1 MCRAAW
7 TCRRSTAPHRRRVRW
22 SCLHQDRSAA
32 AAEAAAQLASRPA
45 RVNLMLLPNGTC
57 WRHLRTLRM
66 HLHAPRMHPF
76 DFLPVRT
83 ITATGPV
90 RQTPWS
96 HSLRSPTTLPTPVLQ
111 PSADAR
117 ARFRHGRPSA
127 RDSVSD
133 APRRALSGK
142 VWVHGVPAKPSATVA
157 CRACASFC
165 LSGGQLR
172 SLGVRAS
179 VAACRIR
186 LDEQTRL
193 E

>member
-66 HLHAPRMHPF
+66 HLHAPRMHSF

-96 HSLRSPTTLPTPVLQ
+96 DSLRSPTTLPTPVLQ
-111 PSADAR
+111 AICRRTCSLST
-117 ARFRHGRPSA
+117 RPP
-127 RDSVSD
+127 VSS
-133 APRRALSGK
+133 RQRVG
-142 VWVHGVPAKPSATVA
+142 
-157 CRACASFC
+157 
-165 LSGGQLR
+165 
-172 SLGVRAS
+172 RAS
-179 VAACRIR
+179 TRAFREGMGSWGAGEAVGNGGLSRVR
-186 LDEQTRL
+186 LILPLGGSTSIVGGSGQRRRL
-193 E
+193 PNPFG